1 MAKTLLVGVDGSE
14 QAQRAADYA
23 ANLAEKLGAGLL
35 LVHVVPSVAVPAGA
49 IAFGEQWLQAHRVRG
64 EAILDLLVNRLE
76 KPNLRVSKRLVDVGS
91 PAEVLSD
98 IAKEIGA
105 EMVVVGS
112 TGLNTVTRL
121 LLGSVADRL
130 AHLSPVPVLV
140 VR

>member
-1 MAKTLLVGVDGSE
+1 MAKTLVVGVDGSE
-14 QAQRAADYA
+14 QAARAAGYA
-23 ANLAEKLGAGLL
+23 VELAGRLGAGVL
-35 LVHVVPSVAVPAGA
+35 LVHIVPSVAVPAGA
-49 IAFGEQWLQAHRVRG
+49 IGFGEEWLQAHRVRG
-64 EAILDLLVNRLE
+64 EALLDVLINKLE
-76 KPNLRVSKRLVDVGS
+76 RPGLPLAKRLVDAGS

-98 IAKEIGA
+98 IAGELKA

-130 AHLSPVPVLV
+130 VHLSPVPVLV

>member
-1 MAKTLLVGVDGSE
+1 VAKSLVVGVDGSE
-14 QAQRAADYA
+14 QSAKAAAYA
-23 ANLAEKLGAGLL
+23 VGLAGKLGLGVL

-49 IAFGEQWLQAHRVRG
+49 IGFGEEWLQAHRVRG
-64 EAILDLLVNRLE
+64 EALLDLLVNQLE
-76 KPNLRVSKRLVDVGS
+76 RPEVPVSKRLVDAGS

-98 IAKEIGA
+98 LAGDLGA

-130 AHLSPVPVLV
+130 THLSPVPVLV